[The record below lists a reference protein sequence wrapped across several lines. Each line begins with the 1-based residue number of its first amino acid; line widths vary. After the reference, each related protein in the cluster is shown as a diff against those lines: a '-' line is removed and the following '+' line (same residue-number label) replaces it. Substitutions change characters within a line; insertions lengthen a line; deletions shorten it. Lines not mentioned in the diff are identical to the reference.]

1 MDKKTGI
8 AIGSALGII
17 GVLLC
22 FFATL
27 SFFINQNN
35 KEKLN
40 KDVYVVIYQYE
51 VVDFNINPNSTPIE
65 VYRALF
71 TEELV
76 YEQVINNNQGGS
88 NTVYIKDGVIKVTH
102 SNCRDHICENYIIK
116 KENLLNNTD
125 ITCMPNGLI
134 ITLEVVK

>member
-8 AIGSALGII
+8 AISCVLGII

-22 FFATL
+22 FFAAL

-35 KEKLN
+35 KDKFN
-40 KDVYVVIYQYE
+40 GDVYVVIYQYE
-51 VVDFNINPNSTPIE
+51 VIDFNINPNSKPVE

-71 TEELV
+71 TEDLEC
-76 YEQVINNNQGGS
+76 EQVINNNQGGT
-88 NTVYIKDGVIKVTH
+88 NTVYINDGVIKITH

-116 KENLLNNTD
+116 KDNLLNNTD